1 MLLLYHSDYP
11 IVDDNVG
18 FSLYFF
24 WSYLR
29 IRALGLDFFYTALTT
44 AISYSV
50 LGSTLADSCS

>member
-1 MLLLYHSDYP
+1 MLVFRY
-11 IVDDNVG
+11 I
-18 FSLYFF
+18 FF
-24 WSYLR
+24 GLHLR